1 MNDKLIPS
9 DPKDLLS
16 AAESARQFLANC
28 QDRSVYSN
36 AVHHYTQLSA
46 TGQHR
51 PDINLDPAKANL
63 ARIIDL
69 NAISRVLLVDW
80 HESVLPRFLAE
91 QGIQVV
97 VYPADEEIGDLVETH
112 CQGLATA
119 EVMDCANAAKTAFN
133 MDGLGV
139 FDLIYTRWDA
149 TSVS

>member
-1 MNDKLIPS
+1 MNDKLKPS
-9 DPKDLLS
+9 DPKGLLS
-16 AAESARQFLANC
+16 AAESARQFLAKC

-46 TGQHR
+46 AGQHR

-69 NAISRVLLVDW
+69 SAISRVLLVDW

-97 VYPADEEIGDLVETH
+97 VYPADEE
-112 CQGLATA
+112 LAIWWKPTA
-119 EVMDCANAAKTAFN
+119 RGSRRLRLWIMPTPPRPRLTWMV
-133 MDGLGV
+133 
-139 FDLIYTRWDA
+139 
-149 TSVS
+149 